1 MSSKDESI
9 TKQNEERV
17 MQARDPYVRAAMRK
31 QTEAD
36 RWPDKVEKLYFGS
49 LDVPACTI
57 VAQYNPKELQ
67 VDKQISWKKPE
78 RVPGSH
84 PGAGEDDEMELTVA
98 PTRTMNLELLFDGFE
113 EHRSV
118 QPEIDILETMS
129 SIREPGSK
137 HAYLR
142 RAHHCVVAW
151 GSVDGARRFRC
162 VIDSLSTKVTMFSP
176 KGEPLRA
183 TCTMKLTEVK
193 MLAKTDSA
201 G

>member
-1 MSSKDESI
+1 MSGTDETI
-9 TKQNEERV
+9 TNQNEERV
-17 MQARDPYVRAAMRK
+17 MQARDPYARAAVK
-31 QTEAD
+31 QTEAQ

-67 VDKQISWKKPE
+67 IDKQISWKKPE

-84 PGAGEDDEMELTVA
+84 PGAVQDDEMELTVA

-118 QPEIDILETMS
+118 QPEIDMLETMS

>member
-1 MSSKDESI
+1 MSGNDEAI
-9 TKQNEERV
+9 TNQNEERV
-17 MQARDPYVRAAMRK
+17 MQTRDPYARPPAK
-31 QTEAD
+31 QTAAQ
-36 RWPDKVEKLYFGS
+36 RWDDKVEKLYFGS
-49 LDVPACTI
+49 LDVPKLTV

-84 PGAGEDDEMELTVA
+84 PGAAQDDEMELTVA
-98 PTRTMNLELLFDGFE
+98 PTRTMNLELMFDGFE

-118 QPEIDILETMS
+118 QPEIDPLETRW
-129 SIREPGSK
+129 SIREPGST

-183 TCTMKLTEVK
+183 VCTMKLTEVK

>member
-1 MSSKDESI
+1 MSGTDDAI
-9 TKQNEERV
+9 TNKNEERV
-17 MQARDPYVRAAMRK
+17 MQARDPYVRAAVVQGEDK
-31 QTEAD
+31 
-36 RWPDKVEKLYFGS
+36 RWGDKIEKLYFGS
-49 LDVPACTI
+49 LDVPDFTV

-67 VDKQISWKKPE
+67 IDKQIQWKKPD
-78 RVPGSH
+78 RLQGGHPGSVD
-84 PGAGEDDEMELTVA
+84 DDELELPTA
-98 PTRTMNLELLFDGFE
+98 PTRSMTLELLFDGFE

-118 QPEIDILETMS
+118 QPEIDMLENMS

-151 GSVDGARRFRC
+151 GGLDGARRFRC
-162 VIDSLSTKVTMFSP
+162 VIDALSTKVTMFSP
-176 KGEPLRA
+176 KGLPLRA
-183 TCTMKLTEVK
+183 MCTLKLQEVK